1 MEIFFVVLF
10 LVWVYSYWRF
20 TGKRRAYRTMV
31 LVTEAR
37 YRKLQTGRCAID
49 LACAYMNAQRYADA
63 YSMFENVALG
73 FPSVPRDIK
82 LNMDFCKK
90 PLPWSKG
97 LKNHKMGYWHNFA
110 LARLGGR
117 RSNLISQEAVLAFD
131 NYNITGKLM

>member
-1 MEIFFVVLF
+1 MEIIIVVLF
-10 LVWVYSYWRF
+10 LIWVFSYWRF
-20 TGKRRAYRTMV
+20 TGKRRTYKTMV

-37 YRKLQTGRCAID
+37 YRKLQTGRCATD

-63 YSMFENVALG
+63 YGMFEQVASES
-73 FPSVPRDIK
+73 PSVPGDIK

-97 LKNHKMGYWHNFA
+97 LKNHNMGYWHDFA

-117 RSNLISQEAVLAFD
+117 RSNLISQDAVLAFD
-131 NYNITGKLM
+131 NYNITGKI